1 MTEYKSKTGTVSRQ
15 PYELYMAFTDLSN
28 FKNMLPEDK
37 REAVTADYDTL
48 TASVQGMSIG
58 VKVHQR
64 VPYSK
69 IELVDWGAPL
79 AFHATLFFDP
89 ALSDP
94 FKTDFHI
101 ELEADLNFM
110 MKMIVGSKIKDA
122 LDKVVDS
129 LVAISEGR
137 MPEGVDPSMFDKG
150 AR

>member
-37 REAVTADYDTL
+37 RDAVTADYDTL
-48 TASVQGMSIG
+48 TATVQGMSIG

-89 ALSDP
+89 AHSDP

-110 MKMIVGSKIKDA
+110 MKMIIGSKI
-122 LDKVVDS
+122 
-129 LVAISEGR
+129 
-137 MPEGVDPSMFDKG
+137 
-150 AR
+150 

>member
-37 REAVTADYDTL
+37 RDAVTADYDTL
-48 TASVQGMSIG
+48 TATVQGMSIG

-89 ALSDP
+89 AHSDP

-110 MKMIVGSKIKDA
+110 MKMIIGSKIKDA

-150 AR
+150 DR

>member
-15 PYELYMAFTDLSN
+15 PYELYMAFADLSN
-28 FKNMLPEDK
+28 FKSMLPEDK
-37 REAVTADYDTL
+37 RDAITADYDTL
-48 TASVQGMSIG
+48 TAELQGMSIG

-64 VPYSK
+64 VPYSR

-89 ALSDP
+89 AQSNP

-101 ELEADLNFM
+101 EVEADLNFM

-129 LVAISEGR
+129 LVAVSEGR
-137 MPEGVDPSMFDKG
+137 MPEGMDASMFDKG
-150 AR
+150 AQ